1 MFRCPNLRKGRS
13 DRSCHRRHSS
23 PIVGSNSAGS
33 MCTFWRRII
42 SPPGVIRIARIGYKE
57 DTDAE
62 YDFQIRL
69 TFPQQS
75 SIAPYS
81 YDLRLLG
88 ADDDFTACYG
98 LSVDDRKRMLA
109 VIRSAPKR
117 QLASAAK
124 VSTRTIPATLAAAN
138 EMSDAKLRRL
148 FEAAASLVDEK
159 QKAHSSDE
167 ETNGVAY
174 SASKRAPSEAAGR
187 KCLATMPRTSRCRG
201 SNDARNKFQHA

>member
-1 MFRCPNLRKGRS
+1 MFGN
-13 DRSCHRRHSS
+13 
-23 PIVGSNSAGS
+23 
-33 MCTFWRRII
+33 
-42 SPPGVIRIARIGYKE
+42 
-57 DTDAE
+57 
-62 YDFQIRL
+62 
-69 TFPQQS
+69 
-75 SIAPYS
+75 
-81 YDLRLLG
+81 LG

-167 ETNGVAY
+167 ETMVWLT
-174 SASKRAPSEAAGR
+174 RLVPQH
-187 KCLATMPRTSRCRG
+187 RG
-201 SNDARNKFQHA
+201 FDGLI